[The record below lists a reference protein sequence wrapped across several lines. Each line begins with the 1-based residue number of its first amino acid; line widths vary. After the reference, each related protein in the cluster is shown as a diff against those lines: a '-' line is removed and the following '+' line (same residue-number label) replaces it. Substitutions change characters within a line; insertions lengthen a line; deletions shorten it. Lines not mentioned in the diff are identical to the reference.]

1 MLIFTLS
8 AVQNAQNRPQIF
20 HQVPEN
26 FYYDQ
31 FDWLRCVVEPG
42 DYHLLNVRFFI
53 REPDKTF
60 FTEYQPINDGGVYTL
75 RIIPEMVQGDSF
87 SYFITAEF
95 SDFSLVAFPAEN
107 PEEHPIVVPIVQEK
121 RAAKVIS
128 TAEISK
134 IFCDL
139 GQTIDHVQSVTI
151 YLRYGQSGRFTPEP
165 MKYQKERFQYA
176 VRKNTGKENKLYFF
190 IIILF
195 RDQTTLAYPSVE
207 FDRHPDYRI
216 LMGRRK

>member
-1 MLIFTLS
+1 MLIFALS
-8 AVQNAQNRPQIF
+8 VVPNAQNRPQIF
-20 HQVPEN
+20 HQIPKTFSYE
-26 FYYDQ
+26 Q
-31 FDWLRCVVEPG
+31 FDWLRCVVESG
-42 DYHLLNVRFFI
+42 DYHLLNVRFFV

-60 FTEYQPINDGGVYTL
+60 FTEYQPINEDGVYTL
-75 RIIPEMVQGDSF
+75 RIIPEMVRGDSF

-95 SDFSLVAFPAEN
+95 SDFSLIAFPAEN

-121 RAAKVIS
+121 RAVKVIS

-139 GQTIDHVQSVTI
+139 GQNIDPVQSVTI
-151 YLRYGQSGRFTPEP
+151 YLRYGQSGRFAPEP

-176 VRKNTGKENKLYFF
+176 VRESTGKDEKLYFF

-195 RDQTTLAYPSVE
+195 KDQTTLSYPSEE